1 MLAAHCII
9 YGLINEYVS
18 HYKPKT
24 ILCRNLKTI
33 DFELLTDDMFIG
45 IDDRIGLMNY
55 IISYYAPTTGKRVR
69 ENDDV
74 HRKEDIFCEV
84 ISKNKTSKLKRNT
97 EIWPPKSAEMQLN
110 NLQNEIGKD
119 Q

>member
-1 MLAAHCII
+1 
-9 YGLINEYVS
+9 
-18 HYKPKT
+18 
-24 ILCRNLKTI
+24 
-33 DFELLTDDMFIG
+33 MFIG
-45 IDDRIGLMNY
+45 IDDRIGLINY
-55 IISYYAPTTGKRVR
+55 IISYHAPTTRKRMR

-97 EIWPPKSAEMQLN
+97 EIWPPKNAEMQLN
-110 NLQNEIGKD
+110 NLQNEIGRD